1 MSGDFNGPFSLL
13 AQEFQRHAA
22 RTPPQKAFA
31 RTSYGSLILAACAY
45 TAVTLGPDALHQYPT
60 TWLLGYAATVC
71 FSLMLFIVGIR
82 GPRMPADVMTYFW
95 SLFWAAAFG
104 AGSWWLAVYQPDWWD
119 NIYLR
124 GFCLSF
130 ACAQGLE
137 FLLLLRPGAGNAEG
151 MVRRQIE
158 RNRVDMRPA
167 NGRR

>member
-1 MSGDFNGPFSLL
+1 MSSDFNGPFSLL

-45 TAVTLGPDALHQYPT
+45 TAVTLGPDALNQYPSS
-60 TWLLGYAATVC
+60 WIAAFAAVSGLGLL
-71 FSLMLFIVGIR
+71 LFIVGLR

-95 SLFWAAAFG
+95 SLFWAVAFA

-119 NIYLR
+119 NAFVR

-137 FLLLLRPGAGNAEG
+137 FLLLLRPASGNAEKIIQK
-151 MVRRQIE
+151 QIDQTAI
-158 RNRVDMRPA
+158 NWRPA
-167 NGRR
+167 RRT